1 MCCKSAVLKVK
12 IKTISGK
19 QPDLIEQAST
29 LLFLS
34 DKNMFLSAR
43 TLFYCTNST
52 KTLLSRQSPLE
63 VMRKSD
69 CSVQCKVLKTLH
81 IHIFKCFELL
91 MDN

>member
-1 MCCKSAVLKVK
+1 M
-12 IKTISGK
+12 SGK
-19 QPDLIEQAST
+19 QPDCIEQAST

-52 KTLLSRQSPLE
+52 KTLLWRQSPLE
-63 VMRKSD
+63 VMQNSH
-69 CSVQCKVLKTLH
+69 CSVQCEVLKTLN
-81 IHIFKCFELL
+81 IHIFKRFELM